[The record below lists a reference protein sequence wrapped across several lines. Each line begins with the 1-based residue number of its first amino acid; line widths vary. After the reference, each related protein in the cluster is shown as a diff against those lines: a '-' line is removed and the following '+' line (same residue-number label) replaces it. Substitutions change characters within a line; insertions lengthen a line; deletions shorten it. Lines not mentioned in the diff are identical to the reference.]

1 MIRCYGEN
9 RISVFGWFVPA
20 KVGPGED
27 RMFAPGR
34 IVEGGAEKFFCQGE

>member
-1 MIRCYGEN
+1 MGKI
-9 RISVFGWFVPA
+9 VFRFLVGSFLQRF
-20 KVGPGED
+20 GPGED